1 MNLGCILLGAG
12 NSVRFGE
19 NKLMYEL
26 GGKPMAFYALEL
38 HGRME
43 YAVRVL
49 VTQPSFAALWEK
61 AEQCGFRVA
70 ANRDPSRGIGSSVRI
85 GMRVL
90 LLSGA
95 RTDGVLFGVC
105 DQPYVT
111 SATLEKLIQTFT
123 QNPDRIVAL
132 SFGGRRGNPVIF
144 PAAYYAEL
152 MSVSGDTGGGQVVA
166 KHPEALL
173 LVEAAS
179 GNELA
184 DIDTK
189 R

>member
-1 MNLGCILLGAG
+1 MNIGCVLLGAG

-19 NKLMYEL
+19 NKLLYEL
-26 GGKPMAFYALEL
+26 DGKPMAFYALEL
-38 HGRME
+38 HGSAS
-43 YAVRVL
+43 YAARVL

-61 AEQCGFRVA
+61 AEECGFLVA
-70 ANRDPSRGIGSSVRI
+70 VNRDPSRGIGSSVRI
-85 GMRVL
+85 GLRVL

-95 RTDGVLFGVC
+95 HTDGVLFCVC

-111 SATLEKLIQTFT
+111 RATLDKLMQAFT

-132 SFGGRRGNPVIF
+132 SYGGKRGNPVIF

-152 MSVSGDTGGGQVVA
+152 MAVTGDTGGGQVIA
-166 KHPEALL
+166 KHPESLL
-173 LVEAAS
+173 LVEAS
-179 GNELA
+179 SENELA

-189 R
+189 G